1 MNPDCRLH
9 TEIQHLSREDNSVHF
24 LVPVHTSCP
33 AGLEITLNKDIKE
46 RKEKKK
52 RKKLDESH
60 GWMRIVRLGGV
71 PEGVF
76 CGQPRCPLLSCVCV
90 CLGSR
95 GVTRRT
101 IDLFESAT
109 NFTYTDTHRHTQLWA
124 SHPIKSVRRNRVRE
138 TKEKR
143 ELWKSCGGVLGWWW
157 VVRGG
162 TSDMLNTLCVRE

>member
-1 MNPDCRLH
+1 MNPDRRLH

-46 RKEKKK
+46 RKGEKKK
-52 RKKLDESH
+52 EAGRITRLDADCSPWRRAR
-60 GWMRIVRLGGV
+60 GSLLWTASL
-71 PEGVF
+71 PT
-76 CGQPRCPLLSCVCV
+76 PLLRVCVCV
-90 CLGSR
+90 WGPG

-109 NFTYTDTHRHTQLWA
+109 NFTYTDTHRHTRLWA
-124 SHPIKSVRRNRVRE
+124 SDPIKSARRNRVRE

-143 ELWKSCGGVLGWWW
+143 EPWKSCGGVLGWWW
-157 VVRGG
+157 VVRGARA
-162 TSDMLNTLCVRE
+162 TC